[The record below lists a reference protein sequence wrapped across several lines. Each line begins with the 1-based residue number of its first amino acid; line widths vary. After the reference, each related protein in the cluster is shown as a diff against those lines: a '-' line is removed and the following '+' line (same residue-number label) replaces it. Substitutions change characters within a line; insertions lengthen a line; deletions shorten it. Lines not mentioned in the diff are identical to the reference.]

1 MPATILDKIVA
12 TKRQEIAALYQHCSL
27 AQMEARCEAAPKPLD
42 FAAALNRPG
51 NIRLIAEVKKASPSK
66 GLIRADF
73 DPVLLA
79 QQYES
84 AGASCLSVLTDQDYF
99 QGDLQYLAAIRRSVQ
114 IPLLRKDFILD
125 PIQIAEARSVGADA
139 ILLIAEC
146 LNPLELKTL
155 YEYTRSLGMQALIEL
170 YDEANLAAVL
180 DTGTSLVG
188 VNNRDLRT
196 FEVDLMHVVR
206 IKEKIP
212 SDRLVV
218 AESGIYHPHEAKML
232 YAHGISAMLVGES
245 LMRQPD
251 LVAATRK
258 LLSID

>member
-12 TKRQEIAALYQHCSL
+12 TKRQEIAVLYQQCSL
-27 AQMEARCEAAPKPLD
+27 ADMEARCEGAPKPLD

-84 AGASCLSVLTDQDYF
+84 AGASCLSVLTDQVYF

-146 LNPLELKTL
+146 LNPQELKTL
-155 YEYTRSLGMQALIEL
+155 YAYTRSLGMQALIEL

-232 YAHGISAMLVGES
+232 YAHGIGAMLVGES

-251 LVAATRK
+251 LVAATRN

>member
-1 MPATILDKIVA
+1 
-12 TKRQEIAALYQHCSL
+12 
-27 AQMEARCEAAPKPLD
+27 
-42 FAAALNRPG
+42 
-51 NIRLIAEVKKASPSK
+51 
-66 GLIRADF
+66 
-73 DPVLLA
+73 
-79 QQYES
+79 
-84 AGASCLSVLTDQDYF
+84 
-99 QGDLQYLAAIRRSVQ
+99 
-114 IPLLRKDFILD
+114 
-125 PIQIAEARSVGADA
+125 
-139 ILLIAEC
+139 
-146 LNPLELKTL
+146 
-155 YEYTRSLGMQALIEL
+155 MQALIEL

-218 AESGIYHPHEAKML
+218 AESGIYHPQEAKML
-232 YAHGISAMLVGES
+232 YAHGIGAMLVGES

-251 LVAATRK
+251 LVAATRN